1 MAAPKEVMSFSID
14 AKTMP
19 GDLRHIESLVTNF
32 VSNLVTKLKPATRA
46 LEKIMGASPSPAFLT
61 LNEPLMSAD
70 GKRQVGE
77 AKVRARVAPVE
88 ERLRH
93 QNSRVALFQKAIGEA
108 ARIATIDPFAAS
120 ALRGSLGKFS
130 AEYMKG
136 PSGWDEGVLGQLQES
151 LHHQLGLSKD
161 DAARVKRARA
171 ETAQGVRRAN
181 KGRGDTG
188 KASHAADQLQKMVND
203 VTAAGGTVPPGI
215 AAAIS
220 EMRANPGE
228 LSNIKGAY
236 AGDIAALTTASAT
249 VRGEKVVVQRHK
261 NDLLRK
267 RATDAKL
274 DIVPPL
280 PGAVDPKTGKPIV
293 ASETQAAFVGLGVA
307 QKNWES
313 AMASGKGIGVAAVD
327 LRKATE
333 LAEKQVKAAEKRIE
347 ASKRDSDVLRQT
359 DRLSRIF
366 VTQNAI
372 QQFGTFAGQVLTAS
386 AGNAGGLTLGAGSA
400 FSGAGS
406 QLAMGAYLR
415 NGSKAAFGAFA
426 GLSAVEA
433 GFDVMSKFYDRGAG
447 AVEKATSRAT
457 TSDTVIGRALLGT
470 NTEQRMMGAA
480 GWMNENVTLD
490 MSGPMGRRSAQS
502 HRGMFTR
509 GFKPDD
515 LAGTAR
521 NYADDYYREQRRA
534 YSEVLGAYLPEEAWD
549 KSMDTFASQSGGDMS
564 KVRSSDPRFRGNNA
578 VNTLHPRLQRTA
590 QGIRLAMAHGFDP
603 SALSGMFANQFMGRT
618 RNGADLDVGR
628 GFMGLTHSLGLR
640 GDLAQ
645 SFMSN
650 ITNTLGGSSVLQPD
664 MQSEMRFMAGMRGGV
679 APGRLQGF
687 MQSSVRSGESAHDM
701 MFGGYKGLMGQAS
714 FLKSLSMANGDFN
727 KAGDIN
733 AKMTTEERVAASR
746 EYFGDQLTQ
755 LSFRGE
761 SGLMSGEARAAM
773 LARGQDPDSPLAVDP
788 TGQNRLR
795 DEGRH
800 AADRTVYETSQER
813 QEKLR
818 AMDARMENASVSFKK
833 AVDQF
838 SESFW
843 HRLR

>member
-14 AKTMP
+14 AKTLP
-19 GDLRHIESLVTNF
+19 GDLKHIE
-32 VSNLVTKLKPATRA
+32 NLMTAFAASVAKQLRPATNA
-46 LEKIMGASPSPAFLT
+46 LEKVMGASPSASFLT
-61 LNEPLMSAD
+61 LNQPLMSAD

-77 AKVRARVAPVE
+77 AKVRSRVAPVE

-93 QNSRVALFQKAIGEA
+93 QNSRVALFQNAIGEA

-151 LHHQLGLSKD
+151 LHHQLGLSKA

-236 AGDIAALTTASAT
+236 AGDIDALSKASAT

-293 ASETQAAFVGLGVA
+293 ASETQAAFVKLGVA

-372 QQFGTFAGQVLTAS
+372 QQFGTFAGQALTAS
-386 AGNAGGLTLGAGSA
+386 AGNAGAIALGAGSA
-400 FSGAGS
+400 ITGAGS
-406 QLAMGAYLR
+406 QLAMGSYLR
-415 NGSKAAFGAFA
+415 NGGKGAFGAFA
-426 GLSAVEA
+426 GLSILEA
-433 GFDVMSKFYDRGAG
+433 GFDVLSKFYEKGSG
-447 AVEKATSRAT
+447 LVEKATSRAT
-457 TSDTVIGRALLGT
+457 ASDTVIGRALIGT
-470 NTEQRMMGAA
+470 NTQEAMWHVAAGDVARAGGPRDATREYVSTYAGVFVGDTPAFTNESVSAAYADRYYKEQRA
-480 GWMNENVTLD
+480 
-490 MSGPMGRRSAQS
+490 
-502 HRGMFTR
+502 
-509 GFKPDD
+509 
-515 LAGTAR
+515 
-521 NYADDYYREQRRA
+521 A
-534 YSEVLGAYLPEEAWD
+534 YSEVLKGYLPEEAWD

-564 KVRSSDPRFRGNNA
+564 RVGWRGGGDGSA
-578 VNTLHPRLQRTA
+578 AGKLHSRLRRTA
-590 QGIRLAMAHGFDP
+590 QGIQLAMSHGFDP

-618 RNGADLDVGR
+618 RNGADLDVGK

-687 MQSSVRSGESAHDM
+687 MQSSMKSGESAHDM

-795 DEGRH
+795 GEGDM
-800 AADRTVYETSQER
+800 AAGRVAYEVSQER

-818 AMDARMENASVSFKK
+818 AIDERMEKASVSFKN
-833 AVDQF
+833 AIDSV
-838 SESFW
+838 SGSIW
-843 HRLR
+843 SRL